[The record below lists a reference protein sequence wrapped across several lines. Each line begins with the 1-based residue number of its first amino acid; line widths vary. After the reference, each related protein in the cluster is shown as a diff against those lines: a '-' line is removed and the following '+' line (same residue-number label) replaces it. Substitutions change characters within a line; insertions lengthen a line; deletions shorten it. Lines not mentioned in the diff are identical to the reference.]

1 MVIKPFE
8 SNNAV
13 RKFQDGGMAP
23 EAAPAAPAQG
33 GADQQLQQLAGQ
45 VLDSLIQAVGDPQAV
60 AAVLEMALQ
69 MLSEAMQSQMGS
81 GAPQEAS
88 FYRKGGSLVMKCGGK
103 TKKTKK
109 ASCGIKTS
117 KKC

>member
-1 MVIKPFE
+1 
-8 SNNAV
+8 
-13 RKFQDGGMAP
+13 MAP

-33 GADQQLQQLAGQ
+33 GAEQQLQQLAGQ
-45 VLDSLIQAVGDPQAV
+45 VLDSLMQAVGDPQAV

-69 MLSEAMQSQMGS
+69 MLSEAMQSQMG
-81 GAPQEAS
+81 APAEETS
-88 FYRKGGSLVMKCGGK
+88 FMRRGGKVMKCGGK

-109 ASCGIKTS
+109 ASCGTKTS